1 MEIIVA
7 VASDMGEIALT
18 NPYNGNLGFRL
29 MLAHLR
35 PFLGRKWF
43 TRNGRAIGPA
53 RNRNRAVQIHAER
66 THMESIVAGAPDKG
80 EIHART

>member
-43 TRNGRAIGPA
+43 TRNGRAIGPV
-53 RNRNRAVQIHAER
+53 RIRNRAAQSHADR
-66 THMESIVAGAPDKG
+66 THKEISGAVAPDTG

>member
-29 MLAHLR
+29 MLTHLR

-43 TRNGRAIGPA
+43 TRNGRATAPA
-53 RNRNRAVQIHAER
+53 RTRNRGVQTHAER
-66 THMESIVAGAPDKG
+66 TYKEIIVAVAPDKG
-80 EIHART
+80 EIHARS